1 MDEDNDEELFCVDEV
16 SSVIK
21 ESIETTISGSPYLN
35 NKVSGWVNSIVE
47 TTLASL
53 TKLQKSFKE
62 RDANIDVP
70 RKPGWNKMS
79 FSCKFLFSKKKISI
93 DEL

>member
-70 RKPGWNKMS
+70 RKPGWHKM
-79 FSCKFLFSKKKISI
+79 FFFANIFFQN
-93 DEL
+93 